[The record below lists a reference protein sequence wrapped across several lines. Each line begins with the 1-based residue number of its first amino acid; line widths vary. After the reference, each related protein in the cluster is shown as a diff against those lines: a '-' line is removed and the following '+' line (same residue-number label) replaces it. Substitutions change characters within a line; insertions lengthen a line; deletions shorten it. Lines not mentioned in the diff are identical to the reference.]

1 MVDLLS
7 CHDVPSG
14 VLDLLRIFLAA
25 SSRGES
31 AIITLETRKKE
42 ITSSYRSVN
51 VTGSPATTNTENKK
65 CKKNPARVRRSR
77 MRLEQFMKRKEET
90 KKQVESCHTA
100 GATSS
105 SDNKLVME
113 LEKVEDRAEDRAA
126 GAILSPIPQVDGA
139 IDKEDLLKYEFVSN
153 YAEDD
158 IQFTLEEIFP
168 ERSIHLVSLKQCKPR
183 SADFLHSVTVK
194 LSPGQ
199 RKHWPDMQADQAAVF
214 KNLKKLQS

>member
-77 MRLEQFMKRKEET
+77 LRLEQFLKRKEET
-90 KKQVESCHTA
+90 KNKTESAA
-100 GATSS
+100 GDTSS
-105 SDNKLVME
+105 SANKLVIE
-113 LEKVEDRAEDRAA
+113 LNKQKDRVEEA
-126 GAILSPIPQVDGA
+126 GVSSPIPQVDGP
-139 IDKEDLLKYEFVSN
+139 IDKEKLMKYEFVSN
-153 YAEDD
+153 YAEED
-158 IQFTLEEIFP
+158 IEYTLEEIFS
-168 ERSIHLVSLKQCKPR
+168 EASL
-183 SADFLHSVTVK
+183 D
-194 LSPGQ
+194 
-199 RKHWPDMQADQAAVF
+199 
-214 KNLKKLQS
+214 LQTLN

>member
-1 MVDLLS
+1 
-7 CHDVPSG
+7 
-14 VLDLLRIFLAA
+14 LDLLRIFLAA
-25 SSRGES
+25 SSRGGS

-51 VTGSPATTNTENKK
+51 VTESPATTNTENKK
-65 CKKNPARVRRSR
+65 CKKNLARVRRSR
-77 MRLEQFMKRKEET
+77 MSLEQFMKRKEET

-100 GATSS
+100 GATSG

-113 LEKVEDRAEDRAA
+113 LEKVEDRAA
-126 GAILSPIPQVDGA
+126 GAILSPIPHVDGA

-168 ERSIHLVSLKQCKPR
+168 ERSIYLVSLKQCKPR
-183 SADFLHSVTVK
+183 SADYLHCVTVE
-194 LSPGQ
+194 LSSGQ
-199 RKHWPDMQADQAAVF
+199 RKHWPEMQADQAAVF